1 MNFENLKLV
10 KNKISQF
17 LKNIKEEVVIRQSK
31 ITVQNILFGSLYKCM
46 SNKSYDDVVSILN
59 INNMDKNIIFTK
71 SAFIIKKNKIN
82 SSNFLNLNNYLINI
96 IYKNNKPRLIGVDGS
111 SLDLYKNFKTYGYR
125 YASAKETYCKGYL
138 SCLFDI
144 ENKIPINYNLSKNID
159 ERESLINQLKYVNKD
174 DILIMDRGYYSDKL
188 LKILNNLG
196 INYIFRLKTNLNI
209 VKNLENNDYT
219 FTEDN
224 IEKRVIK
231 YRIKDKDYYLLTNLF
246 NKTLKELKENYWS
259 RWEIEINFKKTKYN
273 LSLNNIKSKNENS
286 LKQEIYI
293 NNLAFILY
301 YFLKIDK
308 IVIDKDID
316 KDNKE
321 KEKYKINDKTG
332 IYIFIEKISYII
344 INTRLTLNKYN
355 LINKYLDIIK
365 NNRFYIQKNRNFKRQ
380 SVIKKSLWYFKS
392 ESNNSFIYKP
402 NKERKSLKNL
412 IIL

>member
-1 MNFENLKLV
+1 M
-10 KNKISQF
+10 
-17 LKNIKEEVVIRQSK
+17 
-31 ITVQNILFGSLYKCM
+31 
-46 SNKSYDDVVSILN
+46 
-59 INNMDKNIIFTK
+59 
-71 SAFIIKKNKIN
+71 
-82 SSNFLNLNNYLINI
+82 
-96 IYKNNKPRLIGVDGS
+96 
-111 SLDLYKNFKTYGYR
+111 
-125 YASAKETYCKGYL
+125 
-138 SCLFDI
+138 
-144 ENKIPINYNLSKNID
+144 
-159 ERESLINQLKYVNKD
+159 
-174 DILIMDRGYYSDKL
+174 
-188 LKILNNLG
+188 NNLG
-196 INYIFRLKTNLNI
+196 INYIFRLKTNFNI

-231 YRIKDKDYYLLTNLF
+231 YTIKNEDYYLLTNLF
-246 NKTLKELKENYWS
+246 NKTIEELKENYWS

-308 IVIDKDID
+308 IVIDKDNNDI
-316 KDNKE
+316 K
-321 KEKYKINDKTG
+321 KYKINDKTG

-344 INTRLTLNKYN
+344 INNRLTLNKYN

-365 NNRFYIQKNRNFKRQ
+365 NNKFYIIKNRNFKRQ

-392 ESNNSFIYKP
+392 EFNNSFIYKSK
-402 NKERKSLKNL
+402 KERKLLKNL

>member
-59 INNMDKNIIFTK
+59 INNIDKNIIFTK

-125 YASAKETYCKGYL
+125 YASTKETYCKGYL

-144 ENKIPINYNLSKNID
+144 ENKIPINYHLSKNID
-159 ERESLINQLKYVNKD
+159 ERESLINQLKYVKKD
-174 DILIMDRGYYSDKL
+174 DTLIMDRGYYSDKL

-196 INYIFRLKTNLNI
+196 INYIFRLKNNFNI
-209 VKNLENNDYT
+209 VKNLESNDYT
-219 FTEDN
+219 FIEDN

-231 YRIKDKDYYLLTNLF
+231 YKIKDEDYYLLTNLF
-246 NKTLKELKENYWS
+246 NKTLEELKEDYWS

-308 IVIDKDID
+308 IVIDIDNKDIQ
-316 KDNKE
+316 
-321 KEKYKINDKTG
+321 KYKINDKTES
-332 IYIFIEKISYII
+332 IYLLK
-344 INTRLTLNKYN
+344 KY
-355 LINKYLDIIK
+355 
-365 NNRFYIQKNRNFKRQ
+365 
-380 SVIKKSLWYFKS
+380 
-392 ESNNSFIYKP
+392 P
-402 NKERKSLKNL
+402 
-412 IIL
+412 IL

>member
-59 INNMDKNIIFTK
+59 INNIDKNIIFTK

-111 SLDLYKNFKTYGYR
+111 SLDLYKNFKKYGYR
-125 YASAKETYCKGYL
+125 YASNKETYCKGYL
-138 SCLFDI
+138 SCLFYI
-144 ENKIPINYNLSKNID
+144 ENKIPINYHLSKNID
-159 ERESLINQLKYVNKD
+159 ERESLINQLKYINKND
-174 DILIMDRGYYSDKL
+174 TLIMDRGYYSDNL

-196 INYIFRLKTNLNI
+196 INYIFRLKTNFNI

-231 YRIKDKDYYLLTNLF
+231 YTIKNEDYYLLTNLF
-246 NKTLKELKENYWS
+246 NKTIEELKENYWS

-308 IVIDKDID
+308 IVIDKDNNDI
-316 KDNKE
+316 K
-321 KEKYKINDKTG
+321 KYKINDKTG

-344 INTRLTLNKYN
+344 INNRLTLNKYN

-365 NNRFYIQKNRNFKRQ
+365 NNKFYIIKNRNFKRQ

-392 ESNNSFIYKP
+392 EFNNSFIYKSK
-402 NKERKSLKNL
+402 KERKLLKNL

>member
-1 MNFENLKLV
+1 MKIIIKLV

-59 INNMDKNIIFTK
+59 INNIDKNIIFTK

-111 SLDLYKNFKTYGYR
+111 SLDLYKNFKKYGYR
-125 YASAKETYCKGYL
+125 YASNKETYCKGYL

-144 ENKIPINYNLSKNID
+144 QNKIPINYHLSKNID
-159 ERESLINQLKYVNKD
+159 ERESLINQLKYINKND
-174 DILIMDRGYYSDKL
+174 TLIMDRGYYIDKL

-196 INYIFRLKTNLNI
+196 INYIFRLKTNFNI

-231 YRIKDKDYYLLTNLF
+231 YTIKNEDYYLLTNLF
-246 NKTLKELKENYWS
+246 NKTLEELKEEYWS
-259 RWEIEINFKKTKYN
+259 RWETTSRLRLYN
-273 LSLNNIKSKNENS
+273 
-286 LKQEIYI
+286 
-293 NNLAFILY
+293 IL
-301 YFLKIDK
+301 
-308 IVIDKDID
+308 
-316 KDNKE
+316 
-321 KEKYKINDKTG
+321 
-332 IYIFIEKISYII
+332 
-344 INTRLTLNKYN
+344 
-355 LINKYLDIIK
+355 
-365 NNRFYIQKNRNFKRQ
+365 
-380 SVIKKSLWYFKS
+380 
-392 ESNNSFIYKP
+392 
-402 NKERKSLKNL
+402 
-412 IIL
+412 